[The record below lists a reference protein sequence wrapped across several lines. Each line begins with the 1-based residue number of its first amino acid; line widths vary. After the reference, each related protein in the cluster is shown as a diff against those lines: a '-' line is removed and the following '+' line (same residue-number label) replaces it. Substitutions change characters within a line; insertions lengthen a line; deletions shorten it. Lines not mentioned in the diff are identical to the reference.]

1 MKDFKVTGLTE
12 GLEYEFRVMAINL
25 AGVGKPSLPSE
36 PVVALDPIGKSLHK
50 KIKCILCKKKKL
62 VLNCFFFSDLDPPGK
77 PEVINVTRNSVT
89 LIWTE
94 PKYDGGHKLTGYIVE
109 KRDLPAKSW
118 MKANHVNVPDCAFT
132 VTDLIEGG
140 KYEFRIRAKNT
151 AGAISAPSEST
162 GTIICKDEYGK
173 SILLLCT

>member
-1 MKDFKVTGLTE
+1 MTVFPYV
-12 GLEYEFRVMAINL
+12 
-25 AGVGKPSLPSE
+25 
-36 PVVALDPIGKSLHK
+36 
-50 KIKCILCKKKKL
+50 
-62 VLNCFFFSDLDPPGK
+62 LDPPGK

-109 KRDLPAKSW
+109 KRDLPSKSW

-162 GTIICKDEYGK
+162 GTIICKDEYGR
-173 SILLLCT
+173 SILLLCTFEKWKLSHLPFLIKMYYFLCRGTNHCPRSHNKRWANS

>member
-1 MKDFKVTGLTE
+1 M
-12 GLEYEFRVMAINL
+12 
-25 AGVGKPSLPSE
+25 
-36 PVVALDPIGKSLHK
+36 
-50 KIKCILCKKKKL
+50 
-62 VLNCFFFSDLDPPGK
+62 
-77 PEVINVTRNSVT
+77 T

-109 KRDLPAKSW
+109 KRDLPSKSW

-132 VTDLIEGG
+132 VTDLVEGG

-162 GTIICKDEYGK
+162 GTIICKDEYGR
-173 SILLLCT
+173 SILLFVHIKHQLKPPSF

>member
-1 MKDFKVTGLTE
+1 M
-12 GLEYEFRVMAINL
+12 
-25 AGVGKPSLPSE
+25 
-36 PVVALDPIGKSLHK
+36 
-50 KIKCILCKKKKL
+50 
-62 VLNCFFFSDLDPPGK
+62 SDWFPPHVLDPPGK

-94 PKYDGGHKLTGYIVE
+94 PKYNGGHKLTGYIVE
-109 KRDLPAKSW
+109 KRDLPSKSW

-132 VTDLIEGG
+132 VTDLVEGG

-162 GTIICKDEYGK
+162 GTIICKDEYGRFV
-173 SILLLCT
+173 LLFVHIKTSNYASFLF

>member
-1 MKDFKVTGLTE
+1 M
-12 GLEYEFRVMAINL
+12 
-25 AGVGKPSLPSE
+25 
-36 PVVALDPIGKSLHK
+36 
-50 KIKCILCKKKKL
+50 
-62 VLNCFFFSDLDPPGK
+62 CFTDLSFCVLDPPGK

-109 KRDLPAKSW
+109 KRDLPSKSW
-118 MKANHVNVPDCAFT
+118 MKANHINVPDCAFT
-132 VTDLIEGG
+132 VTDLVEGG

-162 GTIICKDEYGK
+162 GTIICKDEYGR
-173 SILLLCT
+173 